1 MIPAVQILNSLA
13 LALVC
18 ASAGL
23 NAADKRGD
31 LPPVLRLACAVCLIG
46 AQVCAAFGRPYP

>member
-1 MIPAVQILNSLA
+1 MIPAVQILHALA

-23 NAADKRGD
+23 KAAPNDNS
-31 LPPVLRLACAVCLIG
+31 PPVLRLACAACLIG
-46 AQVCAAFGRPYP
+46 ALVCAAFGKPYP